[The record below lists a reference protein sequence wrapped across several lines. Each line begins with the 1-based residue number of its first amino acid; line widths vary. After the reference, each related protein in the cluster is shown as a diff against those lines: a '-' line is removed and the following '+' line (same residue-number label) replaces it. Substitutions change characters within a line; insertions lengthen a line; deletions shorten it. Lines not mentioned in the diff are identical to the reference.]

1 MLKDVSGNPIGYNN
15 TKTPRVQEIE
25 VGGISLE
32 DDVDYYFVSSNYT
45 IDSGGD
51 GYFMFKM
58 KGKVPAGEANI
69 EDVTPSSLT
78 DTIDNQVS
86 IEFISKL
93 CATPQGISTLPSKYD
108 NYAGEGRITFINPS
122 QGN

>member
-1 MLKDVSGNPIGYNN
+1 
-15 TKTPRVQEIE
+15 
-25 VGGISLE
+25 
-32 DDVDYYFVSSNYT
+32 
-45 IDSGGD
+45 
-51 GYFMFKM
+51 MFKM
-58 KGKVPAGEANI
+58 KGKVPAGEENI

-86 IEFISKL
+86 IEYISKL
-93 CATPQGISTLPSKYD
+93 CAMPQGTSTLPSKYD